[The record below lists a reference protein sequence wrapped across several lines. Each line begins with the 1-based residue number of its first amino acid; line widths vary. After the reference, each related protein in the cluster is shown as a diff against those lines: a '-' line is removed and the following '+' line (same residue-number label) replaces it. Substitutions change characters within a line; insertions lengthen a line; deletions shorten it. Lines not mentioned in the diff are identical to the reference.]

1 MPGLDMR
8 TRKVLVAKLQD
19 RYRRGD
25 KRSKGKLLDE
35 FVALTDYSRCY
46 ARRVLREGH
55 KGNSVGSFERHLKG
69 DQGRRKK
76 YTCEVLGA
84 LKKIW
89 GILNF
94 PCGKRLVAIMQEV
107 IRVLEKWGEL
117 RCTKDVK
124 ALLAEMSA
132 STADRLLR
140 AERKKLQLKGRSG
153 TKPGSL
159 LKHKIP
165 IRTFADWDNAKPGF
179 LQIDLVGHE
188 GGNSRG
194 DFCQTLDATDVA
206 TGWTE
211 PRAIRNKAQ
220 VWVTEAL
227 DEIRQQ
233 LPFPMLGINSDDGSE
248 FINANLYRYCQSNK
262 ITFTRSRENRKNDN
276 CYVEQKN
283 YAAVRQIV
291 GYYRYDTV
299 EELGLLNTLYSLYRL
314 YANFFQPQM
323 KLTEKIRIGSKV
335 VKKYDR
341 PLTPYARVQASKHI
355 SHEVKEKLKALYAT
369 LNPAK
374 LRRDMLSLQE
384 RLYKLAASK
393 YDLVKGQQVTAE
405 GMVYATAS

>member
-1 MPGLDMR
+1 MMLELDMR
-8 TRKVLVAKLQD
+8 TRKILVTKLLD
-19 RYRRGD
+19 RYRRSG
-25 KRSKGKLLDE
+25 KKAKGKLLDE
-35 FVALTDYSRCY
+35 FVALTGYNRCY
-46 ARRVLREGH
+46 ARRILRQGH
-55 KGNSVGSFERHLKG
+55 RESSARSFEDHPKRTA
-69 DQGRRKK
+69 RKERK
-76 YTCEVLGA
+76 YTHDILPA

-89 GILNF
+89 GVMNF

-107 IRVLEKWGEL
+107 ISVLEKWGEV

-124 ALLAEMSA
+124 ALLSEMSA

-159 LKHKIP
+159 LKHTIP

-227 DEIRQQ
+227 DEIRRQ
-233 LPFPMLGINSDDGSE
+233 LPFSMRGINSDDGSE
-248 FINANLYRYCQSNK
+248 FINANLFRYCQSNK

-276 CYVEQKN
+276 RYVEQKN

-299 EELGLLNTLYSLYRL
+299 EELELLNTLYSLYRL
-314 YANFFQPQM
+314 YANFFQ
-323 KLTEKIRIGSKV
+323 LNVCIR
-335 VKKYDR
+335 
-341 PLTPYARVQASKHI
+341 
-355 SHEVKEKLKALYAT
+355 
-369 LNPAK
+369 
-374 LRRDMLSLQE
+374 
-384 RLYKLAASK
+384 
-393 YDLVKGQQVTAE
+393 
-405 GMVYATAS
+405 

>member
-1 MPGLDMR
+1 MESN
-8 TRKVLVAKLQD
+8 LVGRNQGRPK
-19 RYRRGD
+19 
-25 KRSKGKLLDE
+25 K
-35 FVALTDYSRCY
+35 YSR
-46 ARRVLREGH
+46 
-55 KGNSVGSFERHLKG
+55 
-69 DQGRRKK
+69 DM
-76 YTCEVLGA
+76 LGA

-94 PCGKRLVAIMQEV
+94 PCGKRLVAVMQE
-107 IRVLEKWGEL
+107 IIEVLERWGEL
-117 RCTKDVK
+117 RCTEEVK
-124 ALLAEMSA
+124 ALLTEMSA
-132 STADRLLR
+132 STTDRFLR

-211 PRAIRNKAQ
+211 LRAIRNKAQ
-220 VWVTEAL
+220 VWVTQAL
-227 DEIRQQ
+227 DELRQRFS
-233 LPFPMLGINSDDGSE
+233 FPVLGINSDDGSE
-248 FINANLYRYCQSNK
+248 FINAHLFRYCQDHK
-262 ITFTRSRENRKNDN
+262 ITFTRSRANRKNDN

-283 YAAVRQIV
+283 YTAVRQIV
-291 GYYRYDTV
+291 GYYRYDTP
-299 EELGLLNTLYSLYRL
+299 EELELLNKLYALHGL

-323 KLTEKIRIGSKV
+323 KLIEKIRIGSKV
-335 VKKYDR
+335 SKKYDK
-341 PLTPYARVQASKHI
+341 PLTPFARAGSSKHI
-355 SHEVKEKLKALYAT
+355 ADEVKKLLRNRYAT

-374 LRRDMLSLQE
+374 MRRDMLSFQE

-393 YDLVKGQQVTAE
+393 YDLAKGQKVAKE
-405 GMVYATAS
+405 EMVYATAL